1 VPVTLAQAQI
11 NTQTD
16 IDYSVID
23 NLRRYSWLFD
33 HIVWDDTVTPGTG
46 GGSLSYGWTL
56 LTTTAS
62 AAFRA
67 INQEYTPAQATRS
80 QKSVNLKPMG
90 GAFNVDRVLAN
101 LGQASTNEVSFQ
113 MQQLLT
119 ATRTNLQKAIILG
132 DSAVDVNGFDGLN
145 KLLTGTNTEY
155 IPATG
160 ASAVQDAA
168 NNILHFDPAVINT
181 QANANLALDFLDD
194 FLSTIVPSH
203 VGGGDQGEP
212 GALPAGVK
220 AILGNTKSITRI
232 RALARWA
239 AMFTS
244 TKDDLGREIQMY
256 GDWVLI
262 DIGDLP
268 DGSAPII
275 PIQTRSVPGAVTGL
289 TDIYAVTFGLDSF
302 HGATT
307 AGTPLV
313 QTWLPDFSIAG
324 AVKTGELEIG
334 PGALVIKNTRA
345 SGVLRN
351 VKVL

>member
-1 VPVTLAQAQI
+1 MPVTLAQAQI
-11 NTQTD
+11 NTQQD
-16 IDYSVID
+16 IDYAVID
-23 NLRRYSWLFD
+23 NLRRYSWLWD

-46 GGSLSYGWTL
+46 GGSLTYAWTL
-56 LTTTAS
+56 LNTAAS
-62 AAFRA
+62 SAFRA
-67 INQEYTPAQATRS
+67 LNTEYTPAQASRI

-101 LGQASTNEVSFQ
+101 LGPQATTEVAFQ
-113 MQQLLT
+113 TQQLLV

-132 DSAVDVNGFDGLN
+132 DTAMDPNGFDGLN

-160 ASAVQDAA
+160 ASAVQDAS
-168 NNILHFDPAVINT
+168 NNILHMDPAVINT

-203 VGGGDQGEP
+203 TGGGDQGEP
-212 GALPAGVK
+212 GALPPGVK
-220 AILGNTKSITRI
+220 AILGNTKLITRV

-244 TKDDLGREIQMY
+244 MKDDLGREIQMY

-262 DIGDLP
+262 DLGDLP

-275 PIQTRSVPGAVTGL
+275 PIQTRTVPGSVTGL
-289 TDIYAVTFGLDSF
+289 TDLYAVTFGLDSF
-302 HGATT
+302 HGASV

-313 QTWLPDFSIAG
+313 QTWMPDFSIAG

-334 PGALVIKNTRA
+334 PGALVVKNTRA
-345 SGVLRN
+345 CGVLRN
-351 VKVL
+351 VKVS

>member
-1 VPVTLAQAQI
+1 MPVTLAQAQI
-11 NTQTD
+11 NSQQM
-16 IDYSVID
+16 IDYAVID

-46 GGSLSYGWTL
+46 GASLTYTWTL
-56 LTTTAS
+56 LSVAAS
-62 AAFRA
+62 SAFRA
-67 INQEYTPAQATRS
+67 FNQEYTPGQATRT

-90 GAFNVDRVLAN
+90 GAFNVDRALAN
-101 LGQASTNEVSFQ
+101 LGPAATNETTFQ

-119 ATRTNLQKAIILG
+119 TTRTNLQRSIILG
-132 DSAVDVNGFDGLN
+132 DTAIDPNGFDGLN

-160 ASAVQDAA
+160 TSAVQDAA
-168 NNILHFDPAVINT
+168 NNILHFDPAVINI

-203 VGGGDQGEP
+203 TGGGDQGEP
-212 GALPAGVK
+212 GALPPGVK
-220 AILGNTKSITRI
+220 AIFGNTKSITRV

-244 TKDDLGREIQMY
+244 AKDDLGRTVQMY

-262 DIGDLP
+262 DLGDLP

-275 PIQTRSVPGAVTGL
+275 PIQTRSVPGVVTGL
-289 TDIYAVTFGLDSF
+289 TDLYAVTFGLDSF
-302 HGATT
+302 HGASP
-307 AGTPLV
+307 AGSPLV

-324 AVKTGELEIG
+324 AVKSGELEIG
-334 PGALVIKNTRA
+334 PGALVVKNTRA
-345 SGVLRN
+345 CGVLRN
-351 VKVL
+351 VKVS

>member
-1 VPVTLAQAQI
+1 MPVTLAQAQI
-11 NTQTD
+11 NTQQD
-16 IDYSVID
+16 IDYAVID

-46 GGSLSYGWTL
+46 GGSLTYTWTL
-56 LTTTAS
+56 LNSSAS
-62 AAFRA
+62 SAFRQLNA
-67 INQEYTPAQATRS
+67 EYTPAQASRI

-101 LGQASTNEVSFQ
+101 LGPQATNEVAFQ
-113 MQQLLT
+113 TQQLLV

-132 DSAVDVNGFDGLN
+132 DTAVDPNGFDGLN
-145 KLLTGTNTEY
+145 KLLTGTSTEY
-155 IPATG
+155 FPNPGSGAGNNYVKIDPAT
-160 ASAVQDAA
+160 V
-168 NNILHFDPAVINT
+168 NT
-181 QANANLALDFLDD
+181 QALANAALDVLDD

-203 VGGGDQGEP
+203 TGGGDQGEP
-212 GALPAGVK
+212 GALPPGVK
-220 AILGNTKSITRI
+220 AIMGNTKSITRI

-262 DIGDLP
+262 DLGDLP
-268 DGSAPII
+268 DGSAPIV
-275 PIQTRSVPGAVTGL
+275 PIQTRTPNGTDPAQSGL

-302 HGATT
+302 HGASVS
-307 AGTPLV
+307 GTPLV
-313 QTWLPDFSIAG
+313 QTWMPDFSIAG

-334 PGALVIKNTRA
+334 PGALVVKNTRA
-345 SGVLRN
+345 CGVLRN
-351 VKVL
+351 AKVQ